1 MAVVQKSRY
10 DLDPQ
15 GDTILVLRR
24 PNTNQPVWE
33 PTDEVSKLKQKN
45 TIRRRFFFGLYYMSE
60 TEDAHEP
67 TPEPIAPAIE
77 SSVPNDSGEAHGD
90 NSERNDVQFQLSSR
104 HLALASPVFK
114 TMLNGSWKESARSS
128 DPSNGSA
135 KTRAPVQNGPKWLNE
150 TSDVDGWQLPS
161 RSRKSAKT
169 RKPLKNG
176 SDSSTRYELTATEWD
191 GEVFLTLMNIIH
203 GRNTLVPLSVD
214 LITLVKMSVLVDY
227 YQCQEVTQVVVGLWI
242 DKLSDKLP
250 TSYDRDCV
258 IWMFVS
264 WVFSRSEM
272 FEKMTQLA
280 VRTCDGGLGTINLP
294 FPPILLSTVIPHLR
308 DIPKLM
314 CFAGVMEQKR
324 DNFLDEIFHIL
335 GCLYKDLC
343 KGRRGCDFTCTSVLL
358 GSLLRGMDQN
368 ELYEACSAERAKSAI
383 LSFTTGSWL
392 APISPYKKC
401 LHSCTLDKMLQL
413 EIEMMW
419 GALDGLKLDDHNGQ
433 KNHPK
438 LGGRTG

>member
-33 PTDEVSKLKQKN
+33 PKDEVSKLKQKN
-45 TIRRRFFFGLYYMSE
+45 DTRRRKFFGLDYMSE

-77 SSVPNDSGEAHGD
+77 SSVPNDGGEAHGD

-150 TSDVDGWQLPS
+150 TSDVDGWQLSS
-161 RSRKSAKT
+161 RSKKSAKT

-191 GEVFLTLMNIIH
+191 DEVFLTLMNIIH

-214 LITLVKMSVLVDY
+214 LITLVKMSVIVDY

-264 WVFSRSEM
+264 WVFYRSEI

-294 FPPILLSTVIPHLR
+294 FPPILLT
-308 DIPKLM
+308 
-314 CFAGVMEQKR
+314 VMEQKR
-324 DNFLDEIFHIL
+324 DHFIDEIFNIL
-335 GCLYKDLC
+335 GDLCRDLC
-343 KGRRGCDFTCTSVLL
+343 KGRRGCDFECTTMLL
-358 GSLLRGMDQN
+358 GSLLRGMDHN
-368 ELYEACSAERAKSAI
+368 ELYGACSAERAKSAVLSLRSGTWSYCDSHFSNYSRNSNYSSKHPHPCTIQALI
-383 LSFTTGSWL
+383 LPGIGKLWN
-392 APISPYKKC
+392 
-401 LHSCTLDKMLQL
+401 
-413 EIEMMW
+413 
-419 GALDGLKLDDHNGQ
+419 GLDGLKLDDYNGQ
-433 KNHPK
+433 NKKFAKVPSSTLQH
-438 LGGRTG
+438 